1 MDFLQK
7 SSGEFKVW
15 KLRKFT
21 VTFFCQKF
29 RENNVFTKEN
39 TNELLRRNFS
49 WVTVNLSFFHTVTVG
64 KILMTFFRG
73 NVFNQ

>member
-1 MDFLQK
+1 MSKWLFSIDKKNYFTLMDFLQK

-39 TNELLRRNFS
+39 TNELL
-49 WVTVNLSFFHTVTVG
+49 
-64 KILMTFFRG
+64 
-73 NVFNQ
+73 